1 MVIYLFSTSVIYYTI
16 IMMIEAKG
24 SSLGKREINPA
35 KYDVPQDVDEDVIAE
50 KQLV

>member
-24 SSLGKREINPA
+24 SSLGKREFNPA
-35 KYDVPQDVDEDVIAE
+35 KYDAPLDVEEDVVAE